1 VRTIESAW
9 ALKQCC
15 VKHARTGH
23 SVASDHKVPRV
34 YGNTGYTRCT
44 ASQPSNPLVSVRTPR
59 RNNSIFARR
68 SEDTRVLHSIILN
81 EAIARVFND
90 MHQPHVTSAA
100 VQEEF
105 QLPRRS
111 ECIPTTKRSATS
123 NAIAKAT
130 TPPSPGRRH
139 RSVDASHK
147 KRCLR
152 CRRHAQRCLRR
163 ARPGRALGSR
173 RRRVCIV
180 PRDGEVHAD
189 GFVEHAL
196 KVTAEGGDSVASE
209 RERVQDGLL
218 DLLGLQCARRERHG
232 ARRLWREA
240 AAARRQDSLLRAEQS
255 GRATLGA
262 AAGRCYCQSSLARS
276 RCVFYRE
283 RA

>member
-15 VKHARTGH
+15 VKHARTRH
-23 SVASDHKVPRV
+23 SVASDHKAPRF

-44 ASQPSNPLVSVRTPR
+44 ASQPSHPLVSVRTPR

-90 MHQPHVTSAA
+90 THQLHVTSAA

-105 QLPRRS
+105 QSPRRFG
-111 ECIPTTKRSATS
+111 CTPTTKRSAPS
-123 NAIAKAT
+123 AAIAKAT
-130 TPPSPGRRH
+130 PPPSPGRRH

-147 KRCLR
+147 KGGLR

-163 ARPGRALGSR
+163 ARPGRALGRR

-189 GFVEHAL
+189 GFVDHAL

-209 RERVQDGLL
+209 REGVQDGLL
-218 DLLGLQCARRERHG
+218 ELLGLQCARRERHG
-232 ARRLWREA
+232 ARKLWREA